1 MRCRFCGSTLIHSAH
16 DHKNFSAGKA
26 FAGTIV
32 FGPMGAGA
40 GMLGKD
46 IEGFRCTQCGAFM
59 ESPMD
64 TTTEKMVNDA
74 VYSAKKGTSYI
85 SYNFYK
91 GQYPNIENVQTAE
104 KSNAER
110 VSLHLSENTNTVKAI
125 NAEKDTMKVKRSF
138 NTNLWDPSCP
148 VFIRNTIIKTGTNG
162 DVLSFG
168 IINQSDKTIRSLYLQ
183 ALVLDDTGD
192 EITTIQCVY
201 QGDNVEPGDSFS
213 LDKAFT
219 VGSDLAYKAEVT
231 CEKAAFTDDSV
242 WRAENGTKA
251 YAVELSEITE
261 FPRFKYLF
269 HEYNKILEEKGVV
282 RRNKHGRYIK
292 TWRPEY
298 LPIKNEGDGY
308 WTCTCG
314 MPVRINSTCPVCKC
328 SYEELQKLFSQ
339 EYLAKI
345 QHDAVFQRASERAA
359 ETVGYREKLDKIIEE
374 KKASEYEKALSAKGS
389 ESIAQLTD
397 AVGLLDNLGDYK
409 DAKKITAE
417 YHSRIEELKAKEEKK
432 REEEKKRAAV
442 IAEERAKQA
451 AKEAEILLQRKRK
464 KEKLIMFALFAVI
477 AILAIYAMVVNFIIP
492 NNKYKSAISL
502 MENGEYE
509 NAIEEF
515 KALKGYKDSDS
526 KIKECQAR
534 DKARGIYPKAESL
547 FNDGLYAEAYSLLKS
562 IDEDGPSRELMSEIE
577 SKKPLFLLEAG
588 DTFTFGEYEQDNNL
602 ENGKEPIE
610 WVVLANNTEKN
621 KLLVISKEILDCMTY
636 YNKKENVTWESCSPR
651 EWLNTSFYDSAFL
664 ESEKEAIDQT
674 NVTDSDNFVYSVD
687 GGNDTNDRLFYLSL
701 REIYQYYSYKVDPIN
716 AQRKMKCECTPYA
729 ISQGA
734 VADNNGYGC
743 WLLRTPG
750 AETFGVCYIAVNGV
764 VCGDNSTSDGQKGV
778 YVNGKGSG
786 VRPAMNID
794 GNYLQSH

>member
-1 MRCRFCGSTLIHSAH
+1 MRCKFCGSTLIHSAH
-16 DHKNFSAGKA
+16 DHRNFSAGKA
-26 FAGTIV
+26 VAGTIV
-32 FGPMGAGA
+32 FGPLGAGA

-59 ESPMD
+59 ERPMD
-64 TTTEKMVNDA
+64 TLTEKMVNDA
-74 VYSAKKGTSYI
+74 IYDAKKGTSYI

-91 GQYPNIENVQTAE
+91 GQYPNIETVQVENRNNT
-104 KSNAER
+104 ER
-110 VSLHLSENTNTVKAI
+110 VSLHFSNNTKTVKAI
-125 NAEKDTMKVKRSF
+125 NVEKDTMKVKRSF
-138 NTNLWDPSCP
+138 TPNLWEPSCP
-148 VFIRNTIIKTGTNG
+148 VYIRSIIIKTGNNG
-162 DVLSFG
+162 DSLSFD
-168 IINQSDKTIRSLYLQ
+168 IINQSEKTIRSLYLQ
-183 ALVLDDTGD
+183 AMVLDDTGD
-192 EITTIQCVY
+192 EITTIQCVF
-201 QGDNVEPGDSFS
+201 QGENIDPGNTFS
-213 LDKAFT
+213 SDKAFT
-219 VGSDLAYKAEVT
+219 VGSDLAYKVEVI
-231 CEKAAFTDDSV
+231 CEKASFTDDSV
-242 WRAENGTKA
+242 WRAEDGAQA
-251 YAVELSEITE
+251 YEVELSAIKD
-261 FPRFKYLF
+261 FPRRLYLAR
-269 HEYNKILEEKGVV
+269 EYNKILEERGVV
-282 RRNKHGRYIK
+282 QRDKRGRFIK
-292 TWRPEY
+292 MWRPEY
-298 LPIKNEGDGY
+298 LPIENESNGY

-314 MPVRINSTCPVCKC
+314 MPVKINKSCPVCKC
-328 SYEELQKLFSQ
+328 SYEELQKIFSQ
-339 EYLAKI
+339 DYLAKI
-345 QHDAVFQRASERAA
+345 QHDAVLQRASERAL
-359 ETVGYREKLDKIIEE
+359 ETAGFREKLDKEIEE
-374 KKASEYEKALSAKGS
+374 KKAADYEKALAARELK
-389 ESIAQLTD
+389 SIPQLTI
-397 AVGLLDNLGDYK
+397 AVGLLDGLGDYK
-409 DAKKITAE
+409 DAKEVVAE
-417 YHSRIEELKAKEEKK
+417 YRSRLEELKA
-432 REEEKKRAAV
+432 EEEKKAAA

-451 AKEAEILLQRKRK
+451 AKEAEILQQRKRK

-492 NNKYKSAISL
+492 NNKYKYAISL

-588 DTFTFGEYEQDNNL
+588 DTFTFGKYEQDNNL
-602 ENGKEPIE
+602 GNGKEPIE